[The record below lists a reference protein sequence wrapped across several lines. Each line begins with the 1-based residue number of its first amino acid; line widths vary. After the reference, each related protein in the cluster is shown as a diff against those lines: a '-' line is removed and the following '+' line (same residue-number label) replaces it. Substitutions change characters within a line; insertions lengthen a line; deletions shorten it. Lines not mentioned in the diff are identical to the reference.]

1 MSDFIHEPPKDAAK
15 SPAPKEEKPV
25 TEHERLKKVYT
36 YVAVLFAVAFLLILW
51 TFLMNQRSSEEMMH
65 EIRSGN
71 DAMQNVLEENE
82 LLESRNAELE
92 NAVAALEDERDTLTE
107 ENDALRE
114 DIEMKSAMLCALDWL
129 RELETQYTAGN
140 YADARETVRMIEDNG
155 LAPYLSK
162 PELHTSA
169 DGNDYVSPAARYG
182 AIVAELFPDG
192 ID

>member
-1 MSDFIHEPPKDAAK
+1 MTDFVHEPPKDPAK
-15 SPAPKEEKPV
+15 SPAPKEEKPT

-51 TFLMNQRSSEEMMH
+51 TFLMNQRSSEEMLH

-71 DAMQNVLEENE
+71 DAMQNILDENE
-82 LLESRNAELE
+82 SLESHNAELE
-92 NAVAALEDERDTLTE
+92 NAVAVLEDELDALAA

-114 DIEMKSAMLCALDWL
+114 DIETQQAMLCALDWL
-129 RELETQYTAGN
+129 RELEVQYAEKD
-140 YADARETVRMIEDNG
+140 YDAARETVRLIEDNG

-169 DGNDYVSPAARYG
+169 DGNDYISPAARYD
-182 AIVAELFPDG
+182 ALVNELFPSG
-192 ID
+192 VN

>member
-1 MSDFIHEPPKDAAK
+1 MTDFVHEPPKDPAK
-15 SPAPKEEKPV
+15 QSAPKEEAPT

-51 TFLMNQRSSEEMMH
+51 TFLMNQRSSEEMLH

-82 LLESRNAELE
+82 LLESHNAELE
-92 NAVAALEDERDTLTE
+92 NAVAALEDERDALAE

-114 DIEMKSAMLCALDWL
+114 DIEMQSAMLCALDWL
-129 RELETQYTAGN
+129 RELEVQVAQRDYD
-140 YADARETVRMIEDNG
+140 DARETVRMIEDNG

-162 PELHTSA
+162 PALHTSA
-169 DGNDYVSPAARYG
+169 GGDDYRSPAARYG
-182 AIVAELFPDG
+182 EIVEKLFPDG
-192 ID
+192 IE